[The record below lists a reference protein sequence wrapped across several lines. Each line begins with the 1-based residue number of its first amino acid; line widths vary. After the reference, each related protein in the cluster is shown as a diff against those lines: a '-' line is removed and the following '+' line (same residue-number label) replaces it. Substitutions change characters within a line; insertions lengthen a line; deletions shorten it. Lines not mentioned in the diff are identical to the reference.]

1 MGNEAQ
7 QAELTKSCRSQRNWE
22 LDKFSKSFT
31 LDSSQ
36 SKEYHCQSEILS
48 PKICVAKP
56 IDNSTAPI

>member
-7 QAELTKSCRSQRNWE
+7 QAELTKSWRSQRNLE

-31 LDSSQ
+31 LDSPQ
-36 SKEYHCQSEILS
+36 SKEDHSHSEILS

-56 IDNSTAPI
+56 IVNSTAPI